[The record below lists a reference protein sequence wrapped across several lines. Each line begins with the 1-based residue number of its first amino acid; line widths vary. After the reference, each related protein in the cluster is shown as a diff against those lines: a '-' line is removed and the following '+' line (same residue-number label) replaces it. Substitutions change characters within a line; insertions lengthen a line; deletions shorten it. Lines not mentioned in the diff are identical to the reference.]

1 MVFVVAVAAPWGDFK
16 RGEAAG
22 DEPRGQSG
30 ARVCDPS
37 LWALRAGSAANLE
50 RIVLTGRVRAVG

>member
-1 MVFVVAVAAPWGDFK
+1 MVAAVGAWVDSR
-16 RGEAAG
+16 RGEEAG

>member
-1 MVFVVAVAAPWGDFK
+1 MVGVVAVAAPWGDFK

-37 LWALRAGSAANLE
+37 LWALRAGSAAKFDA
-50 RIVLTGRVRAVG
+50 VFSVGGVGAVG